1 LKRITVH
8 LSDTLAPLGEV
19 LSFDVS
25 DFVHMAVFT
34 SAESAQY
41 VEIWGQGRKQT
52 YKIPGLTS

>member
-1 LKRITVH
+1 VH